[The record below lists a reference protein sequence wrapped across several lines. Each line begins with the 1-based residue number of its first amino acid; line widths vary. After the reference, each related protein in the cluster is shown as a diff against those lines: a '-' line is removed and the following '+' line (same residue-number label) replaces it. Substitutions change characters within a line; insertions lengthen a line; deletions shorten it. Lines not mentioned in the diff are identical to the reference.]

1 MENASDALIMA
12 GSVIL
17 FVIALTVA
25 ISSFV
30 NLRTETQ
37 ELLNSRDQLFITAD
51 NAGGYLNYLKSGNQ
65 DNDVIRTV
73 GIETIIT
80 SIRRMTKED
89 YIIYIKPKNNVTYFL
104 GGDYNDLKVK
114 VDENSN
120 SIRLTISGVS
130 NRYVSS
136 KNLTKLLFLLHKEFG
151 LTNGTAKFEE
161 YIGTYQNKTAEGVSE
176 ANKSTFKIITYKQ
189 I

>member
-12 GSVIL
+12 GSVLL
-17 FVIALTVA
+17 FIIALTVA
-25 ISSFV
+25 ISSLV
-30 NLRTETQ
+30 NLRTQTQ
-37 ELLNSRDQLFITAD
+37 DLLNSRDQLLITTD
-51 NAGGYLNYLKSGNQ
+51 NTGGYLNYLKSGNQ
-65 DNDVIRTV
+65 DNDVVRTV

-89 YIIYIKPKNNVTYFL
+89 YIIYIIPKNKTTYLL
-104 GGDYNDLKVK
+104 GSEYNDLKDK
-114 VDENSN
+114 VEDNDN
-120 SIRLTISGVS
+120 AIRLTISGVS

-136 KNLTKLLFLLHKEFG
+136 KNLTKLLFLIHNKL
-151 LTNGTAKFEE
+151 GTSKFEE
-161 YIGTYQNKTAEGVSE
+161 SIGTYQNKTSEGVSE